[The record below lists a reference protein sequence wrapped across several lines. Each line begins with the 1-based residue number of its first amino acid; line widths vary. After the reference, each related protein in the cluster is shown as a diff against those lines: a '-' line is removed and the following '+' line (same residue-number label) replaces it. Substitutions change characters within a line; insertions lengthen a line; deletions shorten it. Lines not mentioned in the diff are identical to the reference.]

1 VADALHSVSVAAAV
15 VNDDGRLLAIQRRD
29 NGRWEL
35 PGGVLEHGE
44 TIHEGLVREVAE
56 ETGVVVEPETLT
68 GVYHNL
74 PRGIVAL
81 VFRCQALSG
90 SPGPTDESAAVAW
103 LTVDQVK
110 ARMTEAFAVRL
121 LDAVAEGPVP
131 AVRVHDGT
139 QLLDAAAEV

>member
-1 VADALHSVSVAAAV
+1 VTDALHSVSVAAAV

-44 TIHEGLVREVAE
+44 TIHEGLVREVVE
-56 ETGVVVEPETLT
+56 ETGVVVEPEALT

-81 VFRCQALSG
+81 VFRCQPVSG
-90 SPGPTDESAAVAW
+90 SPGPTDESAEVAW
-103 LTVDQVK
+103 LTVDQIK

-121 LDAVAEGPVP
+121 LDAVDGSQRP

-139 QLLDAAAEV
+139 HLLDAVAGV

>member
-1 VADALHSVSVAAAV
+1 M
-15 VNDDGRLLAIQRRD
+15 
-29 NGRWEL
+29 
-35 PGGVLEHGE
+35 LEHGE
-44 TIHEGLVREVAE
+44 TIHEGLVREVVE

-81 VFRCQALSG
+81 VFRCRPLSG

-103 LTVDQVK
+103 LTVDQVN

-121 LDAVAEGPVP
+121 LDAVAEGLVP

-139 QLLDAAAEV
+139 HLLDAAEV